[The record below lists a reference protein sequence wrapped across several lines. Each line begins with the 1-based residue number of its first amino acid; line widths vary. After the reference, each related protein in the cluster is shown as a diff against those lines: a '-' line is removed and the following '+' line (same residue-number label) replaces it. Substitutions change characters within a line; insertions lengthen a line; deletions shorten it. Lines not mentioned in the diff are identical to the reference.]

1 MSTGEERRRPG
12 EDASERTSRIL
23 VVDDEEVIRRLLT
36 EVLAEEGYWVTTVS
50 DGQQAIDLLE
60 RERFNLI
67 ITDMV
72 MPGVSGI
79 EVLRAAQRIDP
90 QCPVVVLTGYPS
102 VDSVRRLVRLG
113 ASDYIAKPF
122 NVDVLRVT
130 VAKLL
135 EMRRV
140 REELTDED
148 TRSP

>member
-1 MSTGEERRRPG
+1 MTGEERRRSS
-12 EDASERTSRIL
+12 EDASERASRIL

-72 MPGVSGI
+72 MPGLSGI

-90 QCPVVVLTGYPS
+90 LCPVIVLTGYPS

-113 ASDYIAKPF
+113 AADYIAKPF
-122 NVDVLRVT
+122 NVDVLKVT

-140 REELTDED
+140 REEPTDED